1 MSSSPPLRPVLGT
14 VARSAAELATELRR
28 EFERALFERYGQ
40 PPGQD
45 PVLATLFHATAVQLA
60 RVYDE
65 AEQVFPEAVFDDL
78 VHGLGMPPRAARPAQ
93 TVVGFTGAAAPELVT
108 PDSPLVG
115 INNRGEHLGFALD
128 VPIRVGPARLV
139 FAAVAE
145 GGQLQVVPG
154 ASLPDVPDAPA
165 APMPLPSAVAPVAPG
180 DAALAPTLFL
190 AFDVDDAPEVHLSGL
205 GLFLDVQTADHPVA
219 RALARSA
226 WQLLAD
232 GGGAGGVAREALVL
246 RGRAG
251 AGGARLLEW
260 QGGAAA
266 AAARGTDDVA
276 GAMSPAPVGAYGTL
290 CWRFPEVPPECRVR
304 TLPPRALGAVLRDVV
319 PFEFVARYQR
329 PLAWLQVALPAGTR
343 GVGGALHRVVAHAAS
358 ASNLEAYAEGVDVG
372 ELGAV
377 VSFRPEGARSRHL
390 VSVLGITGEQGEP
403 YVDESDPAAGLG
415 RGRYRARGADVE
427 LRPAR
432 GPTGRFDRYAMLRLL
447 YTDGARAN
455 GLQPGDV
462 AARGGSAGRVG
473 FGATSLVVSRG
484 GSAPPAYAPAKV
496 RFAELLRTRE
506 RVVTAADVDVVA
518 RAFEPRIAGA
528 DVRAVVE
535 VGDAGA
541 PQRVERVTARVR
553 AADFADPAAELPALA
568 DALERHL
575 AARAPLGTVIRVD
588 VHPVDRERRG
598 SPRGAP

>member
-1 MSSSPPLRPVLGT
+1 MSSPPPPRPVLGT
-14 VARSAAELATELRR
+14 VARSAGELATELRR

-60 RVYDE
+60 RVYSE

-78 VHGLGMPPRAARPAQ
+78 VSGLGMPPRAARPAQ
-93 TVVGFTGAAAPELVT
+93 TVVAFTGASAPELVT
-108 PDSPLVG
+108 PDAPLVG
-115 INNRGEHLGFALD
+115 INNRGEHLAFALD
-128 VPIRVGPARLV
+128 ASIRVGPARLV
-139 FAAVAE
+139 FAGVAD
-145 GGQLQVVPG
+145 GGRLQIVPG
-154 ASLPDVPDAPA
+154 ATFPDDPVVRTG
-165 APMPLPSAVAPVAPG
+165 PMPLPSAVAALAPA

-190 AFDVDDAPEVHLSGL
+190 AFDVDNAPHAHLSGV
-205 GLFLDVQTADHPVA
+205 GLFLDVQGADHPVA

-226 WQLLAD
+226 WHLLDD
-232 GGGAGGVAREALVL
+232 GGPAGGIAREALVL
-246 RGRAG
+246 RARSG

-260 QGGAAA
+260 QHSASFGGDDAANA
-266 AAARGTDDVA
+266 V
-276 GAMSPAPVGAYGTL
+276 SPAPAGAYGPL
-290 CWRFPEVPPECRVR
+290 CWRFPEVPPNYRVR
-304 TLPPRALGAVLRDVV
+304 SRPPRAVAAVLRDVL
-319 PFEFVARYQR
+319 PAEFVGRYQR
-329 PLAWLQVALPAGTR
+329 PLAWVQVALPAGTR
-343 GVGGALHRVVAHAAS
+343 GVGAALQRVVAHAGS

-377 VSFRPEGARSRHL
+377 VAFRPEGARARHL

-403 YVDESDPAAGLG
+403 YVDDAEPGAGLG
-415 RGRYRARGADVE
+415 RGRYRARGADIE

-462 AARGGSAGRVG
+462 AARGASAGRVG

-506 RVVTAADVDVVA
+506 RVVTPADVDIVA
-518 RAFEPRIAGA
+518 RAFEPQIVGA
-528 DVRAVVE
+528 DVRAAVE
-535 VGDAGA
+535 VGDDGL
-541 PQRVERVTARVR
+541 PRRVERVTVRVR
-553 AADFADPAAELPALA
+553 AADFADPGAELPALA

-575 AARAPLGTVIRVD
+575 AARAPLGTVLRVD
-588 VHPVDRERRG
+588 VRPIDRERRRE
-598 SPRGAP
+598 PRMVR

>member
-1 MSSSPPLRPVLGT
+1 M
-14 VARSAAELATELRR
+14 
-28 EFERALFERYGQ
+28 
-40 PPGQD
+40 
-45 PVLATLFHATAVQLA
+45 
-60 RVYDE
+60 
-65 AEQVFPEAVFDDL
+65 
-78 VHGLGMPPRAARPAQ
+78 
-93 TVVGFTGAAAPELVT
+93 
-108 PDSPLVG
+108 
-115 INNRGEHLGFALD
+115 
-128 VPIRVGPARLV
+128 
-139 FAAVAE
+139 
-145 GGQLQVVPG
+145 
-154 ASLPDVPDAPA
+154 
-165 APMPLPSAVAPVAPG
+165 
-180 DAALAPTLFL
+180 
-190 AFDVDDAPEVHLSGL
+190 
-205 GLFLDVQTADHPVA
+205 
-219 RALARSA
+219 
-226 WQLLAD
+226 
-232 GGGAGGVAREALVL
+232 
-246 RGRAG
+246 
-251 AGGARLLEW
+251 RLLEW
-260 QGGAAA
+260 QRGAAYA
-266 AAARGTDDVA
+266 GAPHGADDAVA
-276 GAMSPAPVGAYGTL
+276 AMSPAPAGAYGPL
-290 CWRFPEVPPECRVR
+290 CWRLPEVPLTHRVR
-304 TLPPRALGAVLRDVV
+304 SLPPRAVAAVLRDVV
-319 PFEFVARYQR
+319 PVEFVPRYER

-343 GVGGALHRVVAHAAS
+343 GVAAAVQRVVAHAGS

-377 VSFRPEGARSRHL
+377 VAFRPEGARTRHL

-447 YTDGARAN
+447 YTDGARGN

-506 RVVTAADVDVVA
+506 RVVTPADVDVVA

-535 VGDAGA
+535 VGEGGA

-553 AADFADPAAELPALA
+553 AADFADPTAELPALA

-588 VHPVDRERRG
+588 VRPTDRERRRG
-598 SPRGAP
+598 PRAAP